1 MSDEEAEELW
11 RTLKDIGDLVGQ
23 AQAFN
28 RANNSILMEV
38 VRDLART
45 TPDPHKYI
53 ADMFERVSAC
63 ADQGAIEKEAHPV
76 AAEFRDAISR
86 FFLTAGKNLKKRG

>member
-1 MSDEEAEELW
+1 MAADSEMEALW
-11 RTLKDIGDLVGQ
+11 STLKTVGEAVGQ

-28 RANNSILMEV
+28 HAHSYILMEI

-45 TPDPHKYI
+45 TPDPYKYL
-53 ADMFERVSAC
+53 ANMFERISAR

-76 AAEFRDAISR
+76 TVEFRDTIAR
-86 FFLTAGKNLKKRG
+86 FFSKAGQGLTK

>member
-1 MSDEEAEELW
+1 V
-11 RTLKDIGDLVGQ
+11 VGQ

-53 ADMFERVSAC
+53 ADMFERVSAR

-76 AAEFRDAISR
+76 TAEFRDAISR
-86 FFLTAGKNLKKRG
+86 FFLTAGKNLKKRD